1 MPKIIQSFYLSK
13 LVPGPSVG
21 GTVVRRVGSLS
32 KGPGFNICSKQ
43 HFFKRTCSSKICL
56 NVCAPRKKNEG
67 KSNLSFC
74 LKRKKTAADLPESLF
89 LKGVRTERTFQVN
102 LLPLSDLQPIELG
115 LDFNLGAV
123 FPSRVVFN
131 VWKVL
136 DDYRNG
142 QRKQT

>member
-1 MPKIIQSFYLSK
+1 M
-13 LVPGPSVG
+13 
-21 GTVVRRVGSLS
+21 
-32 KGPGFNICSKQ
+32 
-43 HFFKRTCSSKICL
+43 
-56 NVCAPRKKNEG
+56 NEG

-74 LKRKKTAADLPESLF
+74 LETKKKPAADLPESLF
-89 LKGVRTERTFQVN
+89 LEGVRTERTFQVN
-102 LLPLSDLQPIELG
+102 LLPLSDLQPIEFS

-123 FPSRVVFN
+123 LPSRVVFN